1 MFHVEQGVLHY
12 PLSMPPTLFATL
24 LTAATLAL
32 QSAPA
37 SSPTQTQPCTI
48 SADRM
53 RAAIASLPTKRSP
66 WGSDEHTKGLRDT
79 EEMILKE
86 MASLGYTPWTQD
98 VKWVL
103 PGQPKDAPD
112 GQPPAPPTPW
122 RNIIV
127 DISGTDPA
135 LSREVL
141 ILGAHFDAVPK
152 SPGADDNGSGFATL
166 LEISRCLSVQKFKR
180 SIRLCYFNLEE
191 VGLLGAAEYVRTT
204 MPNWRDSKDP
214 TDPTKMIPA
223 KEVVIGMLSLETMG
237 FYSDAPDSQ
246 KSPIKKSEMF
256 DPPSVG
262 NFLAITGIARFK
274 DFSQRLN
281 TLMLNHEPTLKTVVV
296 DFMPVPVPDMMR
308 SDHRPFVMAG
318 VPGLMITD
326 TANFRNP
333 HYHQPT
339 DTIDTIDFTRLTQA
353 ANAILGATC
362 DIAEPAE
369 KSAQK

>member
-1 MFHVEQGVLHY
+1 MLA
-12 PLSMPPTLFATL
+12 PLLATL
-24 LTAATLAL
+24 ICLQPAPTAQAATPKEACRI
-32 QSAPA
+32 
-37 SSPTQTQPCTI
+37 SPE
-48 SADRM
+48 AM
-53 RAAIASLPTKRSP
+53 RAAIAKLPLKRSP
-66 WGSDEHTKGLRDT
+66 WGSDEHTKGLRET
-79 EEMILKE
+79 EELILRE
-86 MASLGYTPWTQD
+86 LQGMGFTPWTQD

-103 PGQPKDAPD
+103 PGQPKNQEGDQA
-112 GQPPAPPTPW
+112 PAPPTPW

-127 DISGTDPA
+127 DIPGTDPMVA
-135 LSREVL
+135 REVL

-166 LEISRCLSVQKFKR
+166 LEISRCLAGQRFRR

-191 VGLLGAAEYVRTT
+191 VGLLGAAEYVRLA
-204 MPNWRDSKDP
+204 MPNWRESKDP
-214 TDPTKMIPA
+214 ADASKTIPA
-223 KEVVIGMLSLETMG
+223 KETVIGMLSLETMG
-237 FYSDAPDSQ
+237 FYSDAADSQ

-256 DPPSVG
+256 DPPTVG

-281 TLMLNHEPTLKTVVV
+281 TLMLQHEPTLKTVVV

-339 DTIDTIDFTRLTQA
+339 DTIETIDFTRLTQA
-353 ANAILGATC
+353 ANAILGATR
-362 DIAEPAE
+362 DIAEPVAG
-369 KSAQK
+369 K

>member
-1 MFHVEQGVLHY
+1 MFHVEQGGTPY
-12 PLSMPPTLFATL
+12 PPHMSTTLLATL
-24 LTAATLAL
+24 LPTVLTASTLAL
-32 QSAPA
+32 QPAPTPA
-37 SSPTQTQPCTI
+37 PTAAQHCTI
-48 SADRM
+48 SPDRM

-79 EEMILKE
+79 EEMIIKE
-86 MASLGYTPWTQD
+86 MTSLGYTPWTQD

-127 DISGTDPA
+127 DIVGTDAA

-166 LEISRCLSVQKFKR
+166 LEISRCLSGQKFKR
-180 SIRLCYFNLEE
+180 SIRLCYFTHEE

-204 MPNWRDSKDP
+204 MPNWRESKDP
-214 TDPTKMIPA
+214 ADATKTIPA
-223 KEVVIGMLSLETMG
+223 KEIVIGMLSLETMG
-237 FYSDAPDSQ
+237 FYTDAPDSQ
-246 KSPIKKSEMF
+246 KSPIKKSELF
-256 DPPSVG
+256 DPPTVG

-281 TLMLNHEPTLKTVVV
+281 TLMLTHEPTLKTVVV

-333 HYHQPT
+333 NYHQPT
-339 DTIDTIDFTRLTQA
+339 DTIDTIDFPRLTKA
-353 ANAILGATC
+353 ANAILGATR
-362 DIAEPAE
+362 DIAEPSE
-369 KSAQK
+369 K

>member
-1 MFHVEQGVLHY
+1 MFI
-12 PLSMPPTLFATL
+12 TLLATL
-24 LTAATLAL
+24 MCLQPAPVTAKTE
-32 QSAPA
+32 QS
-37 SSPTQTQPCTI
+37 CRI
-48 SADRM
+48 SQEAM
-53 RAAIASLPTKRSP
+53 RAAIEMLPTQRSP

-86 MASLGYTPWTQD
+86 MRGLGYTPWTQD

-103 PGQPKDAPD
+103 PGQPKQQEA
-112 GQPPAPPTPW
+112 GQPAAPLTPW

-127 DISGTDPA
+127 DIPGTDPVLA
-135 LSREVL
+135 KEVL

-166 LEISRCLSVQKFKR
+166 LEISRCLAGQKFKR

-191 VGLLGAAEYVRTT
+191 VGLLGAAEYVRFA
-204 MPNWRDSKDP
+204 MPNWRATPDANDPSKS
-214 TDPTKMIPA
+214 TPA
-223 KEVVIGMLSLETMG
+223 KETVIGMLSLETMG

-256 DPPSVG
+256 DPPTVG

-281 TLMLNHEPTLKTVVV
+281 TLMLQHEPTLKTVVV
-296 DFMPVPVPDMMR
+296 DFLPVPVPDMMR

-339 DTIDTIDFTRLTQA
+339 DTIDTIDFVRLTQA
-353 ANAILGATC
+353 ANAILGATR
-362 DIAEPAE
+362 DMAEPAR
-369 KSAQK
+369 